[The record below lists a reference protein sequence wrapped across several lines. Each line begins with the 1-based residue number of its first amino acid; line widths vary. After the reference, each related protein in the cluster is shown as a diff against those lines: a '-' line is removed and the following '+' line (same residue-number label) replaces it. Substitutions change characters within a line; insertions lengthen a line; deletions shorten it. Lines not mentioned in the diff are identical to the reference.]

1 MDGKYKT
8 MLQDMLTLNYGIEFP
23 SLKFLRDGGGHT
35 YIVNGKNK
43 YLITSLFEET
53 TQEEM
58 DVLVEK

>member
-1 MDGKYKT
+1 
-8 MLQDMLTLNYGIEFP
+8 MLTLNYGIEFP